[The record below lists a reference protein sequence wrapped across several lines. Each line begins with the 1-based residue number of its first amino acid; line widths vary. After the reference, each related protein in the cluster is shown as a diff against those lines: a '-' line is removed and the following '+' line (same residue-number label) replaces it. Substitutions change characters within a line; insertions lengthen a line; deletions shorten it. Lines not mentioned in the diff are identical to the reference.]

1 MNTRTLRTA
10 LEEWTDWDGAAY
22 ALAVALGLI
31 DPQQAPFA
39 TKAKHVFWSN
49 HPVGTMLYDMLDRL
63 VALGAILRRDEPD
76 KQYRWNREYRGTW
89 E

>member
-1 MNTRTLRTA
+1 
-10 LEEWTDWDGAAY
+10 
-22 ALAVALGLI
+22 
-31 DPQQAPFA
+31 
-39 TKAKHVFWSN
+39 
-49 HPVGTMLYDMLDRL
+49 MLYDMLDRL